1 MAEEISRAWTK
12 FRIEARVLLV
22 DDASD
27 NRRILSYFLT
37 RAGAETLQ
45 AADGRAALELFEAA
59 ELSGTSFDAIVT
71 DLEMPHIDGYELA
84 TQLRSRGATLPIVA
98 CTASSSQAAIRRCYD
113 AGCSAHVSKPIMA
126 DDLIH
131 TIAAILGASRRNEA
145 MCVV

>member
-1 MAEEISRAWTK
+1 M
-12 FRIEARVLLV
+12 LLV

-37 RAGAETLQ
+37 RAGAETVQ
-45 AADGRAALELFEAA
+45 AEDGRAALELYDAA
-59 ELSGTSFDAIVT
+59 EISSRSFDAIVT

-84 TQLRSRGATLPIVA
+84 TRLRSRGATLPIVA
-98 CTASSSQAAIRRCYD
+98 CTASASPAAIRRCYD

-131 TIAAILGASRRNEA
+131 TIAALLGGIRREQA
-145 MCVV
+145 CVC